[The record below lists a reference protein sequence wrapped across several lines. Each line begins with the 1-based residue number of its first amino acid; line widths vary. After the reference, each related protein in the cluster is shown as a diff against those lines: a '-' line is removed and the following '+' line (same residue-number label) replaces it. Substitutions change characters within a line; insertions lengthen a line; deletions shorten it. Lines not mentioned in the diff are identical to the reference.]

1 MLSNHSMQTKRLLL
15 AAYTVLL
22 PILVAAQSLTVVNVN
37 KPKKF
42 HKHIPPANYSG
53 ITYIGN
59 NRYALVDDKSTDDGY
74 YIFYINIDSVNGEI
88 LNVVN
93 EGFEKLSNSN
103 SDLEGIAYMPYQ
115 DSLYVIGEKNT
126 GIESLTYNRHTHR
139 FWTTTEVPLP
149 KDGQPANPLNP
160 VKNLLRLVS
169 YDDDMNRV
177 GEYLYEMD
185 VPEAKKMGSNY
196 VFGVSE
202 LCALDDGKLLV
213 LEREFYV
220 PKLKIGAW
228 CNCKIYIVDPLNKRS
243 DAVLDKELLWFQK
256 TKMTLF
262 GRKLANYEGMCI
274 AKANENGNIILLL
287 VADSQ
292 HRYKGVMK
300 DWFKTLVLR
309 SKGTH

>member
-1 MLSNHSMQTKRLLL
+1 MQTNKRLIVIC
-15 AAYTVLL
+15 AVLL
-22 PILVAAQSLTVVNVN
+22 PLLVAAQSLSVVIDN
-37 KPKKF
+37 KQQKF
-42 HKHIPPANYSG
+42 HKQIPAANYSG
-53 ITYIGN
+53 ITNIGN
-59 NRYALVDDKSTDDGY
+59 NRFALVDDKSTDDGY
-74 YIFYINIDSVNGEI
+74 YIFQINIDDATGKIED
-88 LNVVN
+88 VVN
-93 EGFEKLSNSN
+93 EGFVKTSNDN
-103 SDLEGIAYMPYQ
+103 TDLEGIAYVPAQ
-115 DSLYVIGEKNT
+115 DSIYTKGEKHT
-126 GIESLTYNRHTHR
+126 GIESFTYNQHTHR

-149 KDGQPANPLNP
+149 ADGKPANPLNP

-185 VPEAKKMGSNY
+185 MPEAKKMGSNY

-220 PKLKIGAW
+220 AKLKIGAW

-243 DAVLDKELLWFQK
+243 DAVLDKELLWCQK
-256 TKMTLF
+256 SKMTLF

-274 AKANENGNIILLL
+274 AKTNENGNIILLL

-309 SKGTH
+309 SNGTH

>member
-1 MLSNHSMQTKRLLL
+1 MSRE
-15 AAYTVLL
+15 
-22 PILVAAQSLTVVNVN
+22 
-37 KPKKF
+37 
-42 HKHIPPANYSG
+42 IPV
-53 ITYIGN
+53 ITQQE
-59 NRYALVDDKSTDDGY
+59 D
-74 YIFYINIDSVNGEI
+74 
-88 LNVVN
+88 
-93 EGFEKLSNSN
+93 EK
-103 SDLEGIAYMPYQ
+103 
-115 DSLYVIGEKNT
+115 
-126 GIESLTYNRHTHR
+126 
-139 FWTTTEVPLP
+139 
-149 KDGQPANPLNP
+149 
-160 VKNLLRLVS
+160 
-169 YDDDMNRV
+169 V

-243 DAVLDKELLWFQK
+243 DAVLDKELLWCQK

-274 AKANENGNIILLL
+274 AKANENGNIILLI

-309 SKGTH
+309 RNGTN